1 MGPQE
6 VREPGSD
13 LYQRPQ
19 RYSHRCGVHDQ
30 GFEVRPFPTIRL
42 KRVVL
47 SVVVSTNTTLITHH
61 HIRTMMVA
69 DTLGDLSDSDR
80 RHRSITRM
88 LCL

>member
-19 RYSHRCGVHDQ
+19 RYSYRCGVHDQ

-47 SVVVSTNTTLITHH
+47 SVVVSMNTTLITHH
-61 HIRTMMVA
+61 HVRT
-69 DTLGDLSDSDR
+69 DTLEDLIDSDR